1 MRLERN
7 QERERG
13 TFNGG
18 DIKKKKKRNCEA
30 KKEHI

>member
-7 QERERG
+7 QGGERERERG

-18 DIKKKKKRNCEA
+18 DKKTKMKL
-30 KKEHI
+30 